1 MTNSKPIS
9 RRAALARLGL
19 SAASVYMS
27 PGILGISRAHAA
39 SSVSSPSPV
48 SPATPPSPPSNPSP
62 PSAASN
68 PSGPSQPADRA
79 GGSSSRASGPSTAG
93 TCRQTSLPGGGQITR
108 QDYERAQQA
117 IARGDARPLR
127 EVLNSVQSRHPGR
140 MLRVGFSES
149 GRSPAFR
156 VVIVNRSG
164 AIVSVTVDAKSGQ
177 ITNVQNC

>member
-79 GGSSSRASGPSTAG
+79 GGSSSRASGPSTSG

>member
-1 MTNSKPIS
+1 
-9 RRAALARLGL
+9 
-19 SAASVYMS
+19 MS
-27 PGILGISRAHAA
+27 PGILGLSMAHAA
-39 SSVSSPSPV
+39 SSVSAPTPP
-48 SPATPPSPPSNPSP
+48 SPATPPSPPSPATRPSP
-62 PSAASN
+62 PSPASTPSAPSASN
-68 PSGPSQPADRA
+68 GPSGSSETTERTNVSSSSGPS
-79 GGSSSRASGPSTAG
+79 GAG
-93 TCRQTSLPGGGQITR
+93 TCRQAPLPGGGQITR

-127 EVLNSVQSRHPGR
+127 EILNNVQSRHPGR

-149 GRSPAFR
+149 GQSPAFR